1 MAIEVKTGVYTYG
14 DEEIAFNFVT
24 DLTATQRAGLVA
36 SVTDSVVLENHYHSI
51 LRDMIFDMQIVSV
64 MTDVDTAM
72 YIDEDNQIETI
83 EQFLNVTN
91 VVEIVKENA
100 APGLIRSMSDA
111 IDKDIEYKT
120 GIHTNPV
127 GIALASLLQ
136 TVESKVDGV
145 DLESMMDM
153 AQSFSDV
160 AGELT
165 PDNMIE
171 AYAKSSAFQ
180 DLKNEVLKQKEDN
193 AASVIPVDF
202 KKTDEDEAAPPSSF
216 DE

>member
-24 DLTATQRAGLVA
+24 DLTMTQKAGLVG
-36 SVTDSVVLENHYHSI
+36 SVVDSVVTDEHYHSI

-83 EQFLNVTN
+83 EQFLNATN

-180 DLKNEVLKQKEDN
+180 DLKNEVLKQNDER

-202 KKTDEDEAAPPSSF
+202 KKTDEDEAAPPLSF

>member
-36 SVTDSVVLENHYHSI
+36 SVTDSVVLEDHYYSI

-72 YIDEDNQIETI
+72 YIGDEHQIEDI
-83 EQFLNVTN
+83 ESFLAATN
-91 VVEIVKENA
+91 IVEIVKENA

-136 TVESKVDGV
+136 TVENKVDGI
-145 DLESMMDM
+145 DLDSMMDM
-153 AQSFSDV
+153 AQAFSNV
-160 AGELT
+160 TGELT
-165 PDNMIE
+165 PDSMIE

-180 DLKNEVLKQKEDN
+180 DLKKQVLKQEEEN

-202 KKTDEDEAAPPSSF
+202 KKVEEDATPPSSS

>member
-24 DLTATQRAGLVA
+24 DLTAAQRAGLVA
-36 SVTDSVVLENHYHSI
+36 SVTDSVVLEDHYYSI

-72 YIDEDNQIETI
+72 YIGDEHQIEDI
-83 EQFLNVTN
+83 ESFLTATN
-91 VVEIVKENA
+91 IVEIVKENA

-136 TVESKVDGV
+136 TVENKVDGI
-145 DLESMMDM
+145 DLDSMMDM
-153 AQSFSDV
+153 AQAFSNV
-160 AGELT
+160 TGELT
-165 PDNMIE
+165 PDSMIE

-202 KKTDEDEAAPPSSF
+202 KKVDEDAAPHSSS

>member
-24 DLTATQRAGLVA
+24 DLTMTQKAGLVG
-36 SVTDSVVLENHYHSI
+36 SVVDSVVTDEHYHSI

-83 EQFLNVTN
+83 EQFLNATN

-180 DLKNEVLKQKEDN
+180 DLKNEVLKQKDER

-202 KKTDEDEAAPPSSF
+202 KKTDEDEAAPPSSS

>member
-24 DLTATQRAGLVA
+24 DLTMTQKAGLVG
-36 SVTDSVVLENHYHSI
+36 SVVDSVVTDEHYHSI

-83 EQFLNVTN
+83 EQFLNATN

-171 AYAKSSAFQ
+171 AYAKSSAFK
-180 DLKNEVLKQKEDN
+180 DLKNEVLKQNDER

-202 KKTDEDEAAPPSSF
+202 KKTDEDEAAPSSSS

>member
-24 DLTATQRAGLVA
+24 DLTATQRAGLVG
-36 SVTDSVVLENHYHSI
+36 SVVDSVVTDEHYHSI

-83 EQFLNVTN
+83 EQFLNATN

-120 GIHTNPV
+120 GIHVSPV

-171 AYAKSSAFQ
+171 AYAESSAFQ
-180 DLKNEVLKQKEDN
+180 DLKNEVLKQNDER

-202 KKTDEDEAAPPSSF
+202 KKTDEDEAAHPSSF

>member
-24 DLTATQRAGLVA
+24 DLTMTQKAGLVG
-36 SVTDSVVLENHYHSI
+36 SVVDSVVTDEHYHSI

-83 EQFLNVTN
+83 EQFLNATN
-91 VVEIVKENA
+91 VVEIVKANVV
-100 APGLIRSMSDA
+100 PGLIRSLSDA

-120 GIHTNPV
+120 GIHVSPV

-136 TVESKVDGV
+136 TVESKVEGV
-145 DLESMMDM
+145 DLDSMMGM
-153 AQSFSDV
+153 AQAFSDV

-171 AYAKSSAFQ
+171 AYAKSDAFQ
-180 DLKNEVLKQKEDN
+180 DLKKQVLKQKEDN